1 MKKQQHSSYWLGGS
15 DDIDL
20 ETRGTTT
27 GQVIRL
33 AAVKQSITNFI
44 RILTGKAIPVMY
56 SSGHDSYT
64 NGERVVLSASTR
76 EKNLDA
82 VVGLA
87 LHEGSHVKLT
97 DFDFTKA
104 FHEHGDY
111 MIPTSLKNKGT
122 ALKISESATKENL
135 RFLMNVIEDRRIDY
149 FIYRTAPGY
158 RPYYEAMYDHYFRN
172 RQIDYAIQLGLKKEP
187 TVENYIFYITNM
199 TNRYFDTR
207 HLKGLARIN
216 AIIDLDNIERLDDD
230 GAAYDYVRNKVDRYD
245 LTVWDQSKMPVLFK
259 MACEVLDI
267 VYDHSEPVPDKSQQ
281 KQSGQ
286 SKQSQQGEDPDKED
300 NLDISNGGDP
310 SMNQPSKDKSK
321 SGKSDDDSDG
331 DDESDDDAES
341 NPDAE
346 GENDD
351 EESADDSADD
361 SAEGSESD
369 EGDSEGKGKGSKSEK
384 GSEGNESDSDSD
396 SDDGEESD
404 AEGGKEKHA
413 PKSEPKGEINK
424 DKLRK
429 ALKAQ
434 KDFIEGKVRKSKIS
448 KKTREQ
454 VNAME
459 QSGATMTDVE
469 HASQYGG
476 RTKTKVLI
484 LRKLTR
490 EIMESGVYPFVPNHR
505 YARSTDTK
513 VTLYEDSNSATAVR
527 NGLRAG
533 AILAQRLQVR
543 NQTQVT
549 KFNRKTEGNLD
560 KRRLHALGFE
570 DDTVFYRLREVAFN
584 PVFVHMT
591 LDASG
596 SMSGERWEKALTV
609 CVALAAAAE
618 KIENLNVVVSIRAG
632 VDNYATISIIYDSR
646 VDTTAKIKSLFKYL
660 TVAGSTPEGLA
671 FAAIL
676 DEILNVKA
684 EERYFINLS
693 DGEPCW
699 TDYGGEAAWK
709 HTREQ
714 VNIIRN
720 EGIHVLS
727 YFVGSGYDSSY
738 YSSYSTR
745 DSKAAFQ
752 VMYGKDASFINVTQV
767 PSLVTTLNRLF
778 LQR

>member
-15 DDIDL
+15 AEDFDL
-20 ETRGTTT
+20 EHRGTTT
-27 GQVIRL
+27 GQIIRL
-33 AAVKQSITNFI
+33 AAIKQSVTNFI

-56 SSGHDSYT
+56 SSGYDSYT

-97 DFDFTKA
+97 DFSFLKA
-104 FHEHGDY
+104 FSQHAGV
-111 MIPTSLKNKGT
+111 MIPDTLYSKG
-122 ALKISESATKENL
+122 AKLNISKSSTTEHL

-172 RQIDYAIQLGLKKEP
+172 RQIDYAIQLGMKREP

-207 HLKGLARIN
+207 HLKGLSRIN
-216 AIIDLDNIERLDDD
+216 AIIDLDNIERLDKDL
-230 GAAYDYVRNKVDRYD
+230 AAYDYVQNKVNRYD
-245 LTVWDQSKMPVLFK
+245 TNDWDLNQMPTMFK
-259 MACEVLDI
+259 MACEILDI
-267 VYDHSEPVPDKSQQ
+267 VYDNSQPVPTQP
-281 KQSGQ
+281 
-286 SKQSQQGEDPDKED
+286 QQGQKGQKGQQGQDDPDKED
-300 NLDISNGGDP
+300 NLDINNGGG
-310 SMNQPSKDKSK
+310 SGMGEPSKDKSQ
-321 SGKSDDDSDG
+321 KSDG
-331 DDESDDDAES
+331 DESDDDEDAES

-351 EESADDSADD
+351 EDSADD

-369 EGDSEGKGKGSKSEK
+369 EGDEEGEGKGSTGGSD
-384 GSEGNESDSDSD
+384 GSESDSDKD
-396 SDDGEESD
+396 MDGNDESD
-404 AEGGKEKHA
+404 ANDGKERKEKHA
-413 PKSEPKGEINK
+413 PKSEPKGEVNK

-434 KDFIEGKVRKSKIS
+434 KDFIEGKVKKSKIS
-448 KKTREQ
+448 KKTNEQ
-454 VNAME
+454 VKAME
-459 QSGATMTDVE
+459 QSGAVITDVDHPSE
-469 HASQYGG
+469 YGG
-476 RTKTKVLI
+476 RRTSKVLI

-490 EIMESGVYPFVPNHR
+490 EIMESGAYPFVPGHT
-505 YARSTDTK
+505 YARRSNTTIQ
-513 VTLYEDSNSATAVR
+513 LYEDSNSATAVR

-549 KFNRKTEGNLD
+549 KFNRKTEGQLD

-570 DDTVFYRLREVAFN
+570 DDTVFYRLREVAYN
-584 PVFVHMT
+584 PVFVHIT

-596 SMSGERWEKALTV
+596 SMQGDRWEKALTV
-609 CVALAAAAE
+609 CVALAVAAE

-660 TVAGSTPEGLA
+660 TVTGSTPEGLA
-671 FAAIL
+671 YAAIL

-699 TDYGGEAAWK
+699 TDYSGESAWK

-727 YFVGSGYDSSY
+727 YFVGNDSHDSY
-738 YSSYSTR
+738 YSSYR
-745 DSKAAFQ
+745 GSKAAFQ